1 MLCCPASGV
10 AEPWAGAMWRLHRY
24 YLKELAVNAAITFL
38 IMFGIILVSLVYRGI
53 QRSQGG
59 DLLDAALITI
69 LFALDAMPH
78 LLTIAFVIATVMT
91 FTRAAQDRELVAI
104 RAAGI
109 SPRVPMMAALLV
121 GIFLSVGASFANH
134 YLIPEV
140 HFRKYRVIADVV
152 RSAFINM
159 NLGTDRIKVPNS
171 GYTLTFR
178 DRDEAT
184 GDYLDCTVYSPRP
197 LMDDVK
203 SNILFV
209 DRLSVPPLDDNVVRD
224 SSLSIVLTGIHDP
237 IGQKHPGNF
246 VFNVPLDELGSRG
259 GRVDRDEDLRSDQL
273 LAEVMRGVH
282 RDDVAAT
289 YTLFRRCCFSLMPAL
304 LAPIAYCIAELA
316 RFRGR
321 VLALTMSLVPL
332 AMFYLGEVLGARLLL
347 STRNPWCGWL
357 PVVLLSAVGLPVVWR
372 QMRR

>member
-1 MLCCPASGV
+1 
-10 AEPWAGAMWRLHRY
+10 MWRLHRY

-38 IMFGIILVSLVYRGI
+38 IMFGIILVSLIYRGI
-53 QRSQGG
+53 QRAQGG
-59 DLLDAALITI
+59 DLFDAALIT
-69 LFALDAMPH
+69 LLWALDAMPH
-78 LLTIAFVIATVMT
+78 LLTIAFVLATVMT

-134 YLIPEV
+134 YVIPEV

-159 NLGTDRIKVPNS
+159 NLGTDRIKVPG
-171 GYTLTFR
+171 GYMLTFR

-184 GDYLDCTVYSPRP
+184 GDYLDCTVYSPKP
-197 LMDDVK
+197 VFDDIDSHV
-203 SNILFV
+203 LFV
-209 DRLSVPPLDDNVVRD
+209 DRLSIPQFDDETLADNDLTVV
-224 SSLSIVLTGIHDP
+224 LNGIHDP
-237 IGQKHPGNF
+237 ISGKGLSTF
-246 VFNVPLDELGSRG
+246 TFDVPLDELGSAG
-259 GRVDRDEDLRSDQL
+259 GRDERDADLRSDQL
-273 LAEVMRGVH
+273 LSEVMRGVH
-282 RDDVAAT
+282 HDRVTAT

-332 AMFYLGEVLGARLLL
+332 GMFYMGEVLGARMLL

-357 PVVLLSAVGLPVVWR
+357 PLVLLSVVGLPIVWR

>member
-1 MLCCPASGV
+1 
-10 AEPWAGAMWRLHRY
+10 MWRLHRY

-38 IMFGIILVSLVYRGI
+38 IMFGIILVSLIYRGI
-53 QRSQGG
+53 SRAQGG
-59 DLLDAALITI
+59 DLFDAALIT
-69 LFALDAMPH
+69 LLWALDAMPH
-78 LLTIAFVIATVMT
+78 LLTIAFVLATVIT

-134 YLIPEV
+134 YVIPEV

-152 RSAFINM
+152 RNVVIGM
-159 NLGTDRIKVPNS
+159 NLGTDRIKVPNDS
-171 GYTLTFR
+171 GYILTFR

-184 GDYLDCTVYSPRP
+184 GDYLDCTVYSPKP
-197 LMDDVK
+197 VFDDID
-203 SNILFV
+203 SNVLFV
-209 DRLSVPPLDDNVVRD
+209 DRLSMPNPDDATAVLSVV
-224 SSLSIVLTGIHDP
+224 LNGIHDP
-237 IGQKHPGNF
+237 ISGKGMSTF
-246 VFNVPLDELGSRG
+246 TFDVPLDELSPGG
-259 GRVDRDEDLRSDQL
+259 GRDERDADLRSDQL
-273 LAEVMRGVH
+273 LSEVMRGIHHDRVT
-282 RDDVAAT
+282 AT

-332 AMFYLGEVLGARLLL
+332 GMFYMGEVLGARLLL

-357 PVVLLSAVGLPVVWR
+357 PLVLLSVVGLPIVWR